1 MRDANLEALAK
12 HEKKL
17 DRADRMLENFRDDID
32 PYVDEIETLIEKIR
46 SIEKGYDIDFD
57 EEIDEVLTD
66 LIYPTKIST
75 KMRKLIE
82 VKDDLLKIIGRLWDE
97 RVN

>member
-1 MRDANLEALAK
+1 MFKNLNEYEAAQ
-12 HEKKL
+12 

-46 SIEKGYDIDFD
+46 SIEKGYEDDFD

-66 LIYPTKIST
+66 LVYPTRINDNV
-75 KMRKLIE
+75 RKLIDIR
-82 VKDDLLKIIGRLWDE
+82 DDLLKIIGRL
-97 RVN
+97 